1 MSVDLPDAGAIAPA
15 TNRRV
20 CHVIFEHSVFDGRVF
35 FKEACSL
42 ARAGYEVVLLVPE
55 VRSGWLGRQGE
66 QRVVPGESYQRH
78 GVRFETY
85 RYPRRLPSLLGI
97 RRAVARR
104 AILDALRRINPDL
117 CHFHESGL
125 TMEVIADVR
134 RALPNARIVFDYHE
148 FFPYQVRDATG
159 HPDRVARFL
168 GTEARMLKSVDAL
181 VTVSEFISD
190 YYRPR
195 FDGPVATVM
204 NCQSARFLTALPAP
218 GPAEGTF
225 WVVHEGWMRFNRGL
239 RLLVA
244 AAAEL
249 TDPTIR
255 FLVLGDLPS
264 DERRWFEQE
273 SVRLGVRERF
283 EITGMLPYDQ
293 VPGRLATGAV
303 GIHFVQSANGSTGV
317 SNKFFNYLCFGL
329 PVVTLEHP
337 LVAPLVRRAECGTVV
352 PPDPAAVAAALQA
365 LSRDAALRERQ
376 RDHARRLFIEEL
388 NWEQMERR
396 LLTLYRELL
405 AARAQ
410 A

>member
-1 MSVDLPDAGAIAPA
+1 MSVDLPDAGANAPA

-66 QRVVPGESYQRH
+66 LRVAPGESYHRH

-97 RRAVARR
+97 RRAAARR

-134 RALPNARIVFDYHE
+134 QALPKALIVFDFHE
-148 FFPYQVRDATG
+148 LFLHQLRDA
-159 HPDRVARFL
+159 PDFPERVAQFL
-168 GTEARMLKSVDAL
+168 STEARMLGAVDAL
-181 VTVSEFISD
+181 ITVSDFISD
-190 YYRPR
+190 YYRTL
-195 FDGPVATVM
+195 FAGPVVTIM
-204 NCQSARFLTALPAP
+204 NCQSARLLPSLPAP
-218 GPAEGTF
+218 APTEDTF

-255 FLVLGDLPS
+255 ILVLGDLPPR
-264 DERRWFEQE
+264 ERRWFEQE
-273 SVRLGVRERF
+273 SARLGVRGRF

-293 VPGRLATGAV
+293 VPARLATGAV
-303 GIHFVQSANGSTGV
+303 GIHFVQSANGRTGV

-329 PVVTLEHP
+329 PIITLEHP
-337 LVAPLVRRAECGTVV
+337 LVAPLVRHADCGTVV
-352 PPDPAAVAAALQA
+352 SPDPAAVAAALQT
-365 LSRDAALRERQ
+365 LRHDAALRLRQ
-376 RDHARRLFIEEL
+376 RDHARQLFVEEL

-396 LLTLYRELL
+396 LFTLYRELL
-405 AARAQ
+405 AARAP